1 MLCNTHDVTLCNTH
15 DVTLCHSDQVSAVVQ
30 SLEENLQLL
39 CVTGVEDQLQVR
51 PGVWKVKGGWVRVG
65 AWKMKGGWVESGAVE
80 GEGKVG

>member
-1 MLCNTHDVTLCNTH
+1 MLMLCNTHDVTLCNTH

-51 PGVWKVKGGWVRVG
+51 PG
-65 AWKMKGGWVESGAVE
+65 AWKMKGGWVESGGVE
-80 GEGKVG
+80 GEGRVG